1 MIPALKDLTIG
12 LLGLFAHKKLI
23 RITGKSLKND

>member
-12 LLGLFAHKKLI
+12 LLGLFAHKLI